1 MLKNRRWLEIA
12 EYLSI
17 AGSVLG
23 SAVAVTSQ
31 QLIYATTPVSLA
43 LLLNLVNRRRL
54 EQLPGPSVTA
64 EMARTHR
71 QLSAEVE
78 SLRLQLLALPA
89 SPEVA
94 SVREALG
101 HLSETV
107 SGLQAEVTAQ
117 TLQIASV
124 GDKVQMRENQTP
136 PALKLL
142 PAQLDEINRRLNS
155 LPVAQ
160 LDEINRRLNSLPVAQ
175 LEEINRRL
183 NSLPVAAQPA
193 PEQLVEE
200 LRAVLARVT
209 EGIAHLNR
217 NAENLV
223 TREELARLIS
233 EIEKLHLQQRAVAQ
247 SVAPVEGALAK
258 LSQRI
263 ASASGQQEG
272 FSEQFNRRLDSLQ
285 ANYPQQL
292 EELKG
297 AIAKIQQRLDRLP
310 AAQPADLSDVETAI
324 GKLSEKLAA
333 VRSEMQNR
341 FASLEKPH
349 LASISEA
356 ITKLQVQF
364 ASLQESASRAFATG
378 DMARHETLPHSR
390 SSPGEAEK
398 GTEKISPPER
408 KEQTGEKRRQ
418 PIIIEPV
425 VPSKLPRKSFR
436 CVKTL
441 TGHASAV
448 TCLATSQDGKLLAS
462 GCYKNI
468 KLWDLETGELLHTL
482 AMHSEAMAVSSI
494 AISPDGETLACANA
508 DIEIW
513 SLRTRQQIRTLETAC
528 WASAVAISPDG
539 KILVSGGEDPVDETG
554 SIEIW
559 DLQKGEIL
567 QDLYPDAVYAVAIS
581 ADGKILASAGSKA
594 RAESTENKEEAGLIQ
609 VRRLDTRELLHALV
623 ETSGKVSSVAVSPDG
638 QVLASGCQD
647 GSVKLWDLK
656 TGQVQRILLGH
667 SLAVNCVTISA
678 DGNVLAS
685 GSGDK
690 TVRLWNA
697 HTGELLQ
704 TLADHAERVAAVA
717 FSPDGKTLVSG
728 SQDETVKVCRWE

>member
-1 MLKNRRWLEIA
+1 MLKNRSWLEIA

-54 EQLPGPSVTA
+54 ELLPGPSVST

-94 SVREALG
+94 SIREALG

-107 SGLQAEVTAQ
+107 AGLQAEVTAQ

-124 GDKVQMRENQTP
+124 GDRIQMRENPAP

-155 LPVAQ
+155 LPVA
-160 LDEINRRLNSLPVAQ
+160 
-175 LEEINRRL
+175 
-183 NSLPVAAQPA
+183 AQPA
-193 PEQLVEE
+193 PEPLVEE

-217 NAENLV
+217 NGENLV
-223 TREELARLIS
+223 TREDLARLIS
-233 EIEKLHLQQRAVAQ
+233 EIDKQRLQLGALGQ
-247 SVAPVEGALAK
+247 SVAPVEGTLAR

-263 ASASGQQEG
+263 ASVSGQQEG

-285 ANYPQQL
+285 ASSPQQL

-297 AIAKIQQRLDRLP
+297 AIAKIQQRLDRP
-310 AAQPADLSDVETAI
+310 IGPQPADLSDVEAAI

-333 VRSEMQNR
+333 VRSEMQSR
-341 FASLEKPH
+341 FASLERPH

-356 ITKLQVQF
+356 LATLQVQLG
-364 ASLQESASRAFATG
+364 SLQESASRLAGSASAG
-378 DMARHETLPHSR
+378 AAGAPRETPPQSR
-390 SSPGEAEK
+390 NSPGEAEK
-398 GTEKISPPER
+398 RTEKISPPER
-408 KEQTGEKRRQ
+408 KEQTAEKRRQ
-418 PIIIEPV
+418 PIMVEPV
-425 VPSKLPRKSFR
+425 VPSKFARKSFR
-436 CVKTL
+436 CVRTQ
-441 TGHASAV
+441 TGHGSAV
-448 TCLATSQDGKLLAS
+448 TCLAISSDGKLLAS
-462 GCYKNI
+462 GSYKNI

-482 AMHSEAMAVSSI
+482 AMHSDAMAVSSI

-567 QDLYPDAVYAVAIS
+567 HDLYPDVIYAVAIS

-594 RAESTENKEEAGLIQ
+594 TAESTENKEEAGLVQ
-609 VRRLDTRELLHALV
+609 VRRLETRELLHALV

-667 SLAVNCVTISA
+667 SLPVNCVAISA

-685 GSGDK
+685 GSSDR
-690 TVRLWNA
+690 TVKLWNP

-704 TLADHAERVAAVA
+704 TLEEHAERVSAVA

-728 SQDETVKVCRWE
+728 SQDETVKICRWE

>member
-1 MLKNRRWLEIA
+1 MLKNRSWLEIA

-54 EQLPGPSVTA
+54 EQLPGPSVSA

-71 QLSAEVE
+71 QLSAELE
-78 SLRLQLLALPA
+78 SLRRQLLALPA

-124 GDKVQMRENQTP
+124 GDRVQIRENQTP

-142 PAQLDEINRRLNS
+142 P
-155 LPVAQ
+155 
-160 LDEINRRLNSLPVAQ
+160 AQ

-193 PEQLVEE
+193 SEQLVEE

-223 TREELARLIS
+223 TREDLARLIS
-233 EIEKLHLQQRAVAQ
+233 EIEKLRLQQSAMAQ
-247 SVAPVEGALAK
+247 SVAPVEGALVK

-263 ASASGQQEG
+263 ASATGQQEG

-285 ANYPQQL
+285 ANSPQQL

-297 AIAKIQQRLDRLP
+297 AIAKIQQRLDRP
-310 AAQPADLSDVETAI
+310 IGPQPADLSDVETAI

-333 VRSEMQNR
+333 VRSEMQSR

-356 ITKLQVQF
+356 IAKLQVQL
-364 ASLQESASRAFATG
+364 ASLQESADRLAGSASAG
-378 DMARHETLPHSR
+378 GVGARHETPPHS
-390 SSPGEAEK
+390 SKSPGEAEK

-418 PIIIEPV
+418 PIIIESV

-448 TCLATSQDGKLLAS
+448 TCLAISSDGKLLAS

-581 ADGKILASAGSKA
+581 ADGQILASAGRKA

-623 ETSGKVSSVAVSPDG
+623 EPSGKVSSVAVSPDG

-667 SLAVNCVTISA
+667 SLAVNCVAISA
-678 DGNVLAS
+678 DGKVLAS

-690 TVRLWNA
+690 TVKLWNA

-704 TLADHAERVAAVA
+704 TLEDHAERVAAVA

>member
-78 SLRLQLLALPA
+78 SLRRLLLALPA

-142 PAQLDEINRRLNS
+142 P
-155 LPVAQ
+155 AQ

-425 VPSKLPRKSFR
+425 VPSKLPRKSFK

-448 TCLATSQDGKLLAS
+448 TCLAISSDGKLLAS

-667 SLAVNCVTISA
+667 SLAVNCVAISA

>member
-1 MLKNRRWLEIA
+1 MLKNRSWLEIA

-31 QLIYATTPVSLA
+31 QVICATAPVSLA

-54 EQLPGPSVTA
+54 EQLPGPGVTA
-64 EMARTHR
+64 EMARAHR
-71 QLSAEVE
+71 QLSAEME
-78 SLRLQLLALPA
+78 SLRRQLLALPA

-107 SGLQAEVTAQ
+107 AGLQAEVTAQ
-117 TLQIASV
+117 TLEIASV
-124 GDKVQMRENQTP
+124 GDKVQMRENSTP

-142 PAQLDEINRRLNS
+142 PAQI
-155 LPVAQ
+155 
-160 LDEINRRLNSLPVAQ
+160 
-175 LEEINRRL
+175 EEINRRL
-183 NSLPVAAQPA
+183 NSLPVVAQPA
-193 PEQLVEE
+193 PDQPVEE

-233 EIEKLHLQQRAVAQ
+233 EIEKLRLQQSAVAQ
-247 SVAPVEGALAK
+247 SVAPVEGALGK

-263 ASASGQQEG
+263 ASVSGQQEG

-297 AIAKIQQRLDRLP
+297 AIAKIGQRLDRLP
-310 AAQPADLSDVETAI
+310 AAQPADLSDVEAAI

-333 VRSEMQNR
+333 VRSEMQSR

-356 ITKLQVQF
+356 IAKLQVQF
-364 ASLQESASRAFATG
+364 ASLQESASRAGAVG
-378 DMARHETLPHSR
+378 VGARYETPPHSGK
-390 SSPGEAEK
+390 SSGEGEK
-398 GTEKISPPER
+398 GTEKISPLER
-408 KEQTGEKRRQ
+408 KEQPAEKRRQ

-425 VPSKLPRKSFR
+425 VPSKFARKSFR
-436 CVKTL
+436 CVRTL
-441 TGHASAV
+441 TGHESAV
-448 TCLATSQDGKLLAS
+448 TCLAISSDGKLLAS

-468 KLWDLETGELLHTL
+468 KLWDLQTGELLHTL

-494 AISPDGETLACANA
+494 AISPDGEMLACANA
-508 DIEIW
+508 DIEVW

-581 ADGKILASAGSKA
+581 ADGQILASAGRKATVESEEMSKP
-594 RAESTENKEEAGLIQ
+594 EEAGLIL
-609 VRRLDTRELLHALV
+609 VRRLETRELLQALV

-638 QVLASGCQD
+638 KVLASGCQD

-667 SLAVNCVTISA
+667 ALAVNCVTISA
-678 DGNVLAS
+678 DGKVVAS

-690 TVRLWNA
+690 TVKLWNLQ
-697 HTGELLQ
+697 TGELLQ
-704 TLADHAERVAAVA
+704 TLADHAERVSAVA
-717 FSPDGKTLVSG
+717 LSPDGKTLVSG
-728 SQDETVKVCRWE
+728 SQDETVKICRWE